1 MFETDNVY
9 NSVYMCVQN
18 IILGTHIYTTEV
30 KKYNLVDVI
39 KYKSIKSIKYKVKTY
54 TDEEK
59 SKIKCQTKF

>member
-1 MFETDNVY
+1 
-9 NSVYMCVQN
+9 MCVQN
-18 IILGTHIYTTEV
+18 TILGTHIYTTEV
-30 KKYNLVDVI
+30 KKYNLVNVI